1 MHPAWSPEGSFI
13 AFASER
19 TGSGDIYVMRAD
31 GSEVRRLTEHPAY
44 EGAPSW
50 SPDGK
55 WIAFEGERDGRSE
68 LYRVEVATGKVERL
82 TESLSRKLGPDYSP
96 DGTHL
101 AYMNRSVVR
110 WQVALLDLASGQS
123 DVLSEGW
130 GSCRPDFSPDGR
142 LLAFVST
149 KESNKADI
157 RLRDMARETDWKL
170 ESRRNA
176 HNYDPS
182 FSPDGMTVVFAST
195 VERRPEKWDLY
206 LVDING
212 RNLKPLTPDPSSERF
227 PDWRPSSDKR

>member
-1 MHPAWSPEGSFI
+1 MHPAWSPAGDFI

-19 TGSGDIYVMRAD
+19 TGSGDIYVMRSD
-31 GSEVRRLTEHPAY
+31 GSGVRRLTKHPSY

-50 SPDGK
+50 SPDAK

-68 LYRVEVATGKVERL
+68 IYRVEVATGEVERL
-82 TESLSRKLGPDYSP
+82 TRSLSRKLGPDYSP
-96 DGTHL
+96 DGIHL

-110 WQVALLDLASGQS
+110 WQVALLDLVSGQS

-157 RLRDMARETDWKL
+157 RLRDMARKTDWKV

-182 FSPDGMTVVFAST
+182 FSPDGLTLVFAST
-195 VERRPEKWDLY
+195 FERQPERWDLY

-212 RNLKPLTPDPSSERF
+212 RNLKPLTADPSNERF
-227 PDWRPSSDKR
+227 PDWRPSSDER